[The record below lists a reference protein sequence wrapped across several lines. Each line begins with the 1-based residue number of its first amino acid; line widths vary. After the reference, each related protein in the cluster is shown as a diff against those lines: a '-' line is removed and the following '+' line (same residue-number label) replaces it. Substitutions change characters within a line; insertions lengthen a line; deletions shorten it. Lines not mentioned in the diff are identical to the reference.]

1 MGVSLIASILCVHT
15 VDTVGELLDRR
26 ARKKARTREE
36 IRTAARRLFAARGFE
51 AVTIADIAAE
61 ADVAVQTVFNHFA
74 TKEELFFDG
83 RTPWVEGAAE
93 AVRSRP
99 ASVPPLRA
107 LRDYLVGTV
116 TALTD
121 PRADDERRSY
131 VATIEASP
139 TLRAREIEVVH
150 EAERRLTEALI
161 EAWTQEQVAHP
172 ETVAALT
179 AATWLAAA
187 RVLVL
192 TRRPAMLGDQNVT
205 SDAVA
210 SLEAF
215 TGDVLDMLEQGLG
228 ALQGL
233 PSTVTGWPVDMARAG

>member
-1 MGVSLIASILCVHT
+1 M
-15 VDTVGELLDRR
+15 DRR

-36 IRTAARRLFAARGFE
+36 IRTAARQLFAARGFE

-83 RTPWVEGAAE
+83 RTPWVDGAAE

-99 ASVPPLRA
+99 ASVPPLSA
-107 LRDYLVGTV
+107 LREYLVRMV
-116 TALTD
+116 AALCD
-121 PRADDERRSY
+121 VQADEERRSI

-139 TLRAREIEVVH
+139 TLRARELEVVC
-150 EAERRLTEALI
+150 EAERRVAEALI
-161 EAWTQEQVAHP
+161 DVWTHGDAAEAGPRPEHP

-187 RVLVL
+187 RVLVIS
-192 TRRPAMLGDQNVT
+192 RRRAILGEENVT
-205 SDAVA
+205 ADAA
-210 SLEAF
+210 TSLESLAEE
-215 TGDVLDMLEQGLG
+215 VLDRLEQGLG
-228 ALQGL
+228 TL
-233 PSTVTGWPVDMARAG
+233 PVPSSVTGWPVDVARAG

>member
-1 MGVSLIASILCVHT
+1 M
-15 VDTVGELLDRR
+15 DRR

-36 IRTAARRLFAARGFE
+36 IRTAARQLFAARGFE
-51 AVTIADIAAE
+51 AVTIADIAAQ

-99 ASVPPLRA
+99 ASMPPLRA
-107 LRDYLVGTV
+107 LRDYLVCMV
-116 TALTD
+116 TALAD
-121 PRADDERRSY
+121 PQANDERRSY
-131 VATIEASP
+131 LATIEASP
-139 TLRAREIEVVH
+139 ALRAREMEVVR
-150 EAERRLTEALI
+150 EAERRLTDALI
-161 EAWTQEQVAHP
+161 EVWTQEKVEHP

-192 TRRPAMLGDQNVT
+192 SRRPAILGDQNLT

-215 TGDVLDMLEQGLG
+215 TGDVLDRLEQSLG
-228 ALQGL
+228 TLPGL
-233 PSTVTGWPVDMARAG
+233 PSTVTGWPVDMAHAG